1 MDRKKHGKMG
11 KVGLMS
17 LTILTALMFVF
28 VSVVLANPEGV
39 LDANFDF
46 DWQGDASGEA
56 LLAYTEQESN
66 VLSGPWNYL
75 YGRSVLTE
83 CERQNTEIVF
93 YEKAGVIKVCIRAL
107 SPEVQGIIESGSI
120 SMSISEEYD
129 LDYFTGLAYGIRA
142 EGPYRYLNPGMN
154 KIEKS
159 ALFLSGFIPGL
170 GPGFGIVQYVDDM
183 KDLNEFDWYEQWD
196 MTLDSSQPCMYI
208 ARDYFE
214 SNEALNTRDIAVIPW
229 YKPPIYV
236 LPFSEVVVYPPSL
249 PVQEYQSD
257 NIAFRV
263 EYTVSSCPDN
273 KGMLNP
279 GKRIRL
285 DVLIP
290 IEIGYTHDWIG
301 FVEEIRDEEV
311 ETVEEIIEEISEGE
325 IIEEITA
332 TPKPT
337 P

>member
-1 MDRKKHGKMG
+1 MDRKKHEKLG

-46 DWQGDASGEA
+46 DWQGDASGEV
-56 LLAYTEQESN
+56 LSAYTEQESN

-83 CERQNTEIVF
+83 CELQNTEIVF
-93 YEKAGVIKVCIRAL
+93 YEKAGEIKVCIRAL

-129 LDYFTGLAYGIRA
+129 LDYFTGLVYGIRA
-142 EGPYRYLNPGMN
+142 EGPYQYLNSGMN

-159 ALFLSGFIPGL
+159 ALFLSGFIPGI

-183 KDLNEFDWYEQWD
+183 KDPNEFDWYEQWD

-214 SNEALNTRDIAVIPW
+214 SN
-229 YKPPIYV
+229 
-236 LPFSEVVVYPPSL
+236 
-249 PVQEYQSD
+249 
-257 NIAFRV
+257 
-263 EYTVSSCPDN
+263 
-273 KGMLNP
+273 
-279 GKRIRL
+279 
-285 DVLIP
+285 
-290 IEIGYTHDWIG
+290 
-301 FVEEIRDEEV
+301 
-311 ETVEEIIEEISEGE
+311 
-325 IIEEITA
+325 
-332 TPKPT
+332 
-337 P
+337 